1 MIEYYFSTLSNFIY
15 SEVKLISDD
24 KIKVTGKV
32 VDILPGEKFKISI
45 SENREVMGY
54 LSGRMKKN
62 HIKILLDDVVD
73 VELSIY
79 DLSKGRIIYR
89 YA

>member
-1 MIEYYFSTLSNFIY
+1 MEVTLIN
-15 SEVKLISDD
+15 ED
-24 KIKVTGKV
+24 KIKVQGIV
-32 VDILPGEKFKISI
+32 VDVMPGEKFKISLG
-45 SENREVMGY
+45 NTEVIGY
-54 LSGRMKKN
+54 VSGRMKKN
-62 HIKILLDDVVD
+62 HIKILLGDRVD

>member
-1 MIEYYFSTLSNFIY
+1 MSNQYIISRPTKGGSY
-15 SEVKLISDD
+15 LISSND
-24 KIKVTGKV
+24 KIKITGVV
-32 VDILPGEKFKISI
+32 VDIMPGEKFKISVKNDSTVI
-45 SENREVMGY
+45 GY

-62 HIKILLDDVVD
+62 HIKILLGDTVD

-89 YA
+89 YV

>member
-1 MIEYYFSTLSNFIY
+1 M
-15 SEVKLISDD
+15 
-24 KIKVTGKV
+24 
-32 VDILPGEKFKISI
+32 PGEKFKISVKNDSTVI
-45 SENREVMGY
+45 GY

-62 HIKILLDDVVD
+62 HIKILLGDTVD

-89 YA
+89 YV